1 MPDIKISLDQPSGEN
16 LSIVRVDGVVD
27 TLTAAELEK
36 VMNSLL
42 SQKRYRIVVD
52 LAGVDYVSSAGW
64 GIFVSN
70 IREVRVNQGDIKLAR
85 MAPGVYEVFELL
97 EFDSILRAFDSL
109 EQARQDFGPG
119 ASIPTSGRP
128 APAPTVSASENRSKS
143 PVPTPSFRAGG
154 AEELLLSLIAEDPFY
169 SFGEL
174 KAELARRG
182 FVLGSWELF
191 RLLWRKNLF
200 SAKSRFRYARS
211 ASRRALRLS

>member
-1 MPDIKISLDQPSGEN
+1 MPDIKISLDHANGEN
-16 LSIVRVDGVVD
+16 LSVLRVDGVVD
-27 TLTAAELEK
+27 TMTASELEK

-42 SQKRYRIVVD
+42 AQKRFRIVVD

-70 IREVRVNQGDIKLAR
+70 IREVRMNQGDIKLAR

-109 EQARQDFGPG
+109 EQAKQDFGPG
-119 ASIPTSGRP
+119 ASVPTAGRP
-128 APAPTVSASENRSKS
+128 APSPIASLAQNKSKGPASASA
-143 PVPTPSFRAGG
+143 FRTGS
-154 AEELLLSLIAEDPFY
+154 AEEILLSLIAEDPFY

-182 FVLGSWELF
+182 FKLDFWGLL
-191 RLLWRKNLF
+191 RLLGKKGLL
-200 SAKSRFRYARS
+200 SAKSRFRYART
-211 ASRRALRLS
+211 ASRRALRLP

>member
-1 MPDIKISLDQPSGEN
+1 MPDIKISLDFSNGEN
-16 LSIVRVDGVVD
+16 LSVLRVDGVVD

-42 SQKRYRIVVD
+42 AQERYRIVVD

-70 IREVRVNQGDIKLAR
+70 IREVRAHLGDIKLAR
-85 MAPGVYEVFELL
+85 MVPGVYEVFELL

-109 EQARQDFGPG
+109 EKARQDFGAAAAPLVNR
-119 ASIPTSGRP
+119 AAPV
-128 APAPTVSASENRSKS
+128 APALPVESKSKS
-143 PVPTPSFRAGG
+143 PAPPPAFRTGG
-154 AEELLLSLIAEDPFY
+154 TEEILLALIAEDPFY

-182 FVLGSWELF
+182 LNVGFWDLV
-191 RLLWRKNLF
+191 RLLWKKKLF
-200 SAKSRFRYARS
+200 SAKSRFRFARA
-211 ASRRALRLS
+211 ASRRALRIS